1 MRGINVGRL
10 IGGGVVAGVIMWV
23 LEGAA
28 SALYMRDMTAAMQAH
43 GLSMEMD
50 AGLVLT
56 SIAVSLIAGL
66 ALVFF
71 YAAMRP
77 RFGPGPGTAI
87 TAAVALW
94 IGGYLLSLIGYQM
107 LGLFPVRL
115 LVLWGA
121 VGLVE
126 MILAALA
133 GGFIYR
139 EA

>member
-87 TAAVALW
+87 IAAVALW